1 MAGYLLD
8 ALVIAAFIAGIA
20 FVWVLIQTWQHIW
33 HNHKKDGE

>member
-8 ALVIAAFIAGIA
+8 ALVMAALIAGIA
-20 FVWVLIQTWQHIW
+20 FIWVLIQTWQHIR